1 MPSIADTKMRVN
13 AGRPP
18 RLRSHHPAG
27 RMPLAYLF
35 KPGGHMGSA
44 LIGLAAAVVGVTGT
58 LIASVLSQRHM
69 ARVQSQE
76 FARQQQATEAQW
88 HREQQVAELNRR
100 RDGYMQVNASFRRY
114 RTHLMN
120 FLWDVHKG
128 SVTPDARELVEEA
141 RRDHHSVFAEAQ
153 MVASPAVLVEL
164 DGMTTALS
172 DVYRRTMCLEE
183 GNPEPDGSFNNIRT
197 DFVRLW
203 ERWEGMRTV
212 MRADLGLGSIAGE
225 PPSSGHRSAP
235 ATVDGPG
242 TAQAT

>member
-1 MPSIADTKMRVN
+1 MPSIADTEVRVN
-13 AGRPP
+13 ASRPP

-76 FARQQQATEAQW
+76 FARLQQATEAQW
-88 HREQQVAELNRR
+88 HRDQQVAELNRR

-128 SVTPDARELVEEA
+128 AVTPDARELVEEA

-172 DVYRRTMCLEE
+172 DVYRRTMCMEE
-183 GNPEPDGSFNNIRT
+183 GNPEPDGSFNDIRA

-225 PPSSGHRSAP
+225 PPSSGHPSA
-235 ATVDGPG
+235 AARVDGPG
-242 TAQAT
+242 TTQVA